1 MFRIFTDN
9 TDTTFSLD
17 NFAFLT
23 DRFYW
28 WSDFHLKSS
37 FPKRLYY
44 VFPDAL
50 VEPKQTRPSAIVA
63 RTRQEINFFF
73 TFLSKKRINRHR
85 YRLYPINT
93 FFPSKANPYLR
104 ICSFVIPSAI
114 KAAS

>member
-50 VEPKQTRPSAIVA
+50 LEQKQTRPSAIVA
-63 RTRQEINFFF
+63 RTRQEINFF
-73 TFLSKKRINRHR
+73 LH
-85 YRLYPINT
+85 
-93 FFPSKANPYLR
+93 FFEKNIY
-104 ICSFVIPSAI
+104 CC
-114 KAAS
+114 

>member
-44 VFPDAL
+44 VFPDAIL
-50 VEPKQTRPSAIVA
+50 EQKQTRPSAIVA

-73 TFLSKKRINRHR
+73 TFLSKKSNYTTFILFTTNPVFFFVR
-85 YRLYPINT
+85 RL
-93 FFPSKANPYLR
+93 R
-104 ICSFVIPSAI
+104 
-114 KAAS
+114 

>member
-63 RTRQEINFFF
+63 RTRQEINFF
-73 TFLSKKRINRHR
+73 LH
-85 YRLYPINT
+85 
-93 FFPSKANPYLR
+93 FFEKNIY
-104 ICSFVIPSAI
+104 CC
-114 KAAS
+114 

>member
-44 VFPDAL
+44 VFPDAIIEL
-50 VEPKQTRPSAIVA
+50 KQTRPSAIVA
-63 RTRQEINFFF
+63 RTRQEINFF
-73 TFLSKKRINRHR
+73 
-85 YRLYPINT
+85 LY
-93 FFPSKANPYLR
+93 FFQKIILWNCLR
-104 ICSFVIPSAI
+104 KSLYDL
-114 KAAS
+114 AADDPDHNSRSDSRKP

>member
-50 VEPKQTRPSAIVA
+50 NEFFVTQKQTRPSAIVA
-63 RTRQEINFFF
+63 RTRQEINFFLH
-73 TFLSKKRINRHR
+73 FL
-85 YRLYPINT
+85 
-93 FFPSKANPYLR
+93 
-104 ICSFVIPSAI
+104 
-114 KAAS
+114 